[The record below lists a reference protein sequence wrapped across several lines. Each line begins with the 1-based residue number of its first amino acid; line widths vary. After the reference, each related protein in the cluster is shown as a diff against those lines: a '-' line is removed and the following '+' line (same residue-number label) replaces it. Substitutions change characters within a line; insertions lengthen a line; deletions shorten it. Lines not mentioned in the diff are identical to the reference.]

1 MQAQLT
7 QILENKKVTGPV
19 IVLLSLLVLFLY
31 VWKSGMETP
40 KHRMHLDEDEPV
52 KVHKVE
58 AASKAP
64 SATFS
69 EDLDSYVT
77 TKRTYEFQHAGTKY
91 RRECRMQAVPT
102 SSCTRLSCVDGKV
115 YCVSSYMEL

>member
-1 MQAQLT
+1 MQVQLT
-7 QILENKKVTGPV
+7 QLLENKKVTGPV
-19 IVLLSLLVLFLY
+19 IAVLSLMVLFLY
-31 VWKSGMETP
+31 AWKSGTEAP
-40 KHRMHLDEDEPV
+40 KHRILEEDEPV

-58 AASKAP
+58 AAAKVPA
-64 SATFS
+64 ATFS